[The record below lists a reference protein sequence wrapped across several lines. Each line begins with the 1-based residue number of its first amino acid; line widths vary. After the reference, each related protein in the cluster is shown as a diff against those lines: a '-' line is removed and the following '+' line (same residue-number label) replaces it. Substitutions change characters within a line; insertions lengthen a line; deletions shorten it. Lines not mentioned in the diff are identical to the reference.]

1 MKPRGC
7 GRAVVSL
14 AVSPRVDDVFV
25 VVQAFNQSRTR
36 SAEVLVSRSKGEWMP
51 MVILT
56 LSFDEVR

>member
-51 MVILT
+51 MVI
-56 LSFDEVR
+56 S